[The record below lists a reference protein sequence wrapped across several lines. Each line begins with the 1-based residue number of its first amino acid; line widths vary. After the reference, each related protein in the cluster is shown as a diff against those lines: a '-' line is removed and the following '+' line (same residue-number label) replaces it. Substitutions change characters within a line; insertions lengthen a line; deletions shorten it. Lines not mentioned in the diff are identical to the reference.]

1 MSNKDATIFQL
12 ATSVRGV
19 LSDETMDYSAKKN
32 IIEPMLFVLAGR
44 IQNINSVLFESIPY
58 QMTEY
63 DVAALFELVYQSA
76 SSLGQIHRYVE
87 NFVWRGIVTLP
98 YKLNRQPDDDNFI
111 ELVSDCR
118 MKSYT
123 DEKDR
128 INQLLIRFCIMVLGI
143 VHKKQ
148 NTSTRSENVLK
159 MLVDMLNYY
168 NIPECYAVFRTYMQ
182 KKDSKEQLLALEGL
196 DILFWRHADTVPDE
210 LLKELIAIKKRT
222 KSSEVAELCM
232 QIENNVK

>member
-148 NTSTRSENVLK
+148 NTSTRSENALK
-159 MLVDMLNYY
+159 MLVDMLNCY